1 MAGRAS
7 ECEAGLHPTP
17 RLGTLLSAA
26 LTPTGTQ
33 SETEDPMSRATLIPS
48 LALPLLILLPAC
60 GTPEADS
67 ADAPAQVAS
76 PEIDRDVTQ
85 ADMDRWKT
93 ELSNWGRWGPDDE
106 KGTLN
111 LITPEKRAQAAA
123 LVRDGVTVSL
133 ARDAQTTE
141 AVDNGR
147 PYEHEMLAVRDAA
160 SSDRIAIAPHGY
172 AHTHLDA
179 LGHHFIDGRMYN
191 GFERDRYVTM
201 EDGVTRG
208 SIYNAKDGIFTRG
221 VLIDLPLLK
230 GVPYLEPGTPVYVE
244 DLEAWEEFASVTI
257 GPGDAIFIR
266 TGRWVRR
273 AEVGPWSPSDAAAGL
288 HPSVIPWL
296 KARDVALM
304 GSETAIDAVPIPD
317 VITDPDDYLPVHNFV
332 LVALGMVLFDN
343 CQLDAVA
350 AAAEERG
357 RWEFLLTAAP
367 LPIPLGSGSPINPV
381 AVF

>member
-1 MAGRAS
+1 MPRA
-7 ECEAGLHPTP
+7 APVLK
-17 RLGTLLSAA
+17 LALLVPA
-26 LTPTGTQ
+26 LTTCAAP
-33 SETEDPMSRATLIPS
+33 D
-48 LALPLLILLPAC
+48 
-60 GTPEADS
+60 ADS
-67 ADAPAQVAS
+67 VDAPAQAEA
-76 PEIDRDVTQ
+76 PAIDRDVTQ

-111 LITPEKRAQAAA
+111 LINSEKRRQAAA
-123 LVRDGVTVSL
+123 LVRDGVAISL
-133 ARDAQTTE
+133 ARDAQTEE

-160 SSDRIAIAPHGY
+160 SSDRITIAPHGY

-179 LGHHFIDGRMYN
+179 LGHHFLDGRMYN

-201 EDGVTRG
+201 EEGAARG
-208 SIYNAKDGIFTRG
+208 SIHNVKDGIFTRG
-221 VLIDLPLLK
+221 VLIDLPLMK
-230 GVPYLEPGTPVYVE
+230 GVPYLEPGTSVYVE
-244 DLEAWEEFASVTI
+244 DLEAWEEFAGITI
-257 GPGDAIFIR
+257 GPGDALFIR

-273 AEVGPWSPSDAAAGL
+273 AQVGAWSPSDAAAGL

-296 KARDVALM
+296 KARDVAVM
-304 GSETAIDAVPIPD
+304 GSETAIDAVPIPE
-317 VITDPDDYLPVHNFV
+317 VITNPDDYLPVHNFV

-367 LPIPLGSGSPINPV
+367 LPIVRGTGSPINPV
-381 AVF
+381 AIF